1 MNHSDSNSEEIKVMH
16 EISEEIKVM
25 HEIDEFLKR
34 TYR

>member
-1 MNHSDSNSEEIKVMH
+1 MNLSDSNSEEIKVMH